1 MDHKGQTQMSGI
13 LEKRRQNL
21 KFQWR
26 TYQFI
31 LNGTKLSYF
40 KIRGSHDKEGELW
53 GTIDVR
59 EVLSL
64 VSAATSGSRHTL
76 EMTLRNGKVILLA
89 AGSNE
94 ERTRWLQAIQE
105 TMVSIRKSR
114 RSSDTPVVRE
124 KQSDLNRGLRDWMT
138 KSNPGTEV
146 SPADGTEAPEDDK
159 DLDSF
164 IDQTFNGIT
173 FNRQSQLRR
182 QSTGTSQD
190 ADSCSYNT

>member
-1 MDHKGQTQMSGI
+1 MDRKGQTQMSGI

-40 KIRGSHDKEGELW
+40 KMRGSHDKEGELW

-59 EVLSL
+59 DVLTL
-64 VSAATSGSRHTL
+64 VSAATSGSRHIL
-76 EMTLRNGKVILLA
+76 EMTLRNGKIILLA
-89 AGSNE
+89 AGSSE

-124 KQSDLNRGLRDWMT
+124 KQSDLSRDLRDWMT
-138 KSNPGTEV
+138 KSNPGSDVRGPVDSEATEEV
-146 SPADGTEAPEDDK
+146 R

-164 IDQTFNGIT
+164 IDQTFSGIT
-173 FNRQSQLRR
+173 FNRESQLRR
-182 QSTGTSQD
+182 QSTGTDQD
-190 ADSCSYNT
+190 AESSSYKT

>member
-1 MDHKGQTQMSGI
+1 MDRKGQTEMSGI

-31 LNGTKLSYF
+31 LSGTKLSYF
-40 KIRGSHDKEGELW
+40 KMRGSHDKEGELW

-59 EVLSL
+59 DVLTL
-64 VSAATSGSRHTL
+64 VSAATSGSRHIL
-76 EMTLRNGKVILLA
+76 EMTLRNGKIILLA
-89 AGSNE
+89 AGSSE

-124 KQSDLNRGLRDWMT
+124 KQSALSRDLRDWMT
-138 KSNPGTEV
+138 KSNPESDGRGPVDSEATEEV
-146 SPADGTEAPEDDK
+146 K

-164 IDQTFNGIT
+164 IDQTFSGIT
-173 FNRQSQLRR
+173 FNRESQLRR
-182 QSTGTSQD
+182 QPSGTDQD
-190 ADSCSYNT
+190 AGETA

>member
-1 MDHKGQTQMSGI
+1 MDRKGQTQMSGI

-40 KIRGSHDKEGELW
+40 KMRGSHDKE
-53 GTIDVR
+53 
-59 EVLSL
+59 VLTL
-64 VSAATSGSRHTL
+64 VSAATSGSRHIL
-76 EMTLRNGKVILLA
+76 EMTLRNGKIILLA
-89 AGSNE
+89 AGSSE

-124 KQSDLNRGLRDWMT
+124 KQSDLSRDLRDWMT
-138 KSNPGTEV
+138 KSNPGSDVRGPVDSEATEEV
-146 SPADGTEAPEDDK
+146 R

-164 IDQTFNGIT
+164 IDQTFSGIT
-173 FNRQSQLRR
+173 FNRESQLRR
-182 QSTGTSQD
+182 QSTGTDQD
-190 ADSCSYNT
+190 AESSSYKT